1 MVLKKHRDL
10 EASTEARF
18 TPAINTT
25 ALRSASRPEPS
36 GSTSNLN
43 SVNYNNEHITSEDEL
58 EIILSN
64 IPQRTSTPAVPQ
76 TPRRQTP
83 QRSRNSKTSNAHFG
97 LLTPPGS
104 TSSNRIQKSV
114 GKAVS
119 KKKVS
124 NLYDKLTTR
133 RCHSW
138 TADERRVLCV
148 LKRFFAADILSFT
161 AVLNKIFP
169 KALVPFTTGMVNMQY
184 TEIRA
189 GKQCSVESDEVWS
202 AVWDVSNFYTARRNF
217 GSDLEKIEETASEIG
232 ILLSSRLEDDLR
244 NITYAE
250 SRKVAL
256 QNRPDKFREVPNA
269 GKRMTGP
276 RQALPTIR
284 QQSITEQA
292 SQPVACRRT
301 MSLTAP
307 AFLDGPAIRH
317 AEIQP
322 DGEVPTLLFRAFS
335 DISAGVNGEEGF
347 RAGQFM
353 GRQNAVPPPLDP
365 NDARFAWDASNH
377 LSQSCEIASK
387 IATPFVSLSP
397 SLVWCVQR
405 LYKMAGDEDSKKF
418 AIIIGP
424 LADAH
429 TRLYKVGPI
438 LQSLKNTDMY
448 NKDVRYKASMEWF
461 AWAEIGQ
468 EAISTVIGRQYLEN
482 LAQASPAVG
491 AVLRL
496 NVLEKT
502 TNMLKAREEFKA
514 HPVQLDGRSGMAIG
528 KICLLFGISFHS
540 DQAVITEL
548 IFHILQGWAIAID
561 IEDTEA
567 LEQAFSTFIGQLE
580 ASDCSVVLAS
590 AISIMRPKMREAFY
604 KAIQQAAQELLKE
617 NSTRPNQRRRAHRR
631 GIYSRL

>member
-10 EASTEARF
+10 EASTEAKF

-25 ALRSASRPEPS
+25 TLRSASRPEPS

-43 SVNYNNEHITSEDEL
+43 SINYNNEHITSEDEL

-64 IPQRTSTPAVPQ
+64 IPQRTATPAVPQ

-83 QRSRNSKTSNAHFG
+83 QRSQNPKTSNAHFG

-202 AVWDVSNFYTARRNF
+202 AVWDVSNFYTARQNF

-232 ILLSSRLEDDLR
+232 MLLSSRLEDDLR

-276 RQALPTIR
+276 RQAPPSPTIR

-292 SQPVACRRT
+292 SQPVARRRT

-307 AFLDGPAIRH
+307 AFIDGPAIRH

-429 TRLYKVGPI
+429 TRLYKM
-438 LQSLKNTDMY
+438 S
-448 NKDVRYKASMEWF
+448 ASMEWF
-461 AWAEIGQ
+461 AWGEIGQ
-468 EAISTVIGRQYLEN
+468 GAISTVIGRRYLEN

-496 NVLEKT
+496 DVLEKT

-567 LEQAFSTFIGQLE
+567 LEQAFGTFIGQLE

-631 GIYSRL
+631 VITVACEDEFIRYSVAVC